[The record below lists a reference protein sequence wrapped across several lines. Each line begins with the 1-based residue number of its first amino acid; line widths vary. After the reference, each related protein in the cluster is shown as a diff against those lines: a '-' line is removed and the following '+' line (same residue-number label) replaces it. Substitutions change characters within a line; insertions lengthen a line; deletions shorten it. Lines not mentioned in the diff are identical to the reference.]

1 MNRMN
6 KMNFYKFL
14 RRFYYFL
21 YKVSDKVRG
30 VDFSALE
37 SSMSDPVH
45 GNHYTPSVSN
55 GVKIILRKLHI
66 SENDSIIDIGCGK
79 GKVISLFSK
88 FPFTKNDG
96 VEISDELVKIARKN
110 NLKLKIENSEIFCAN
125 AIEFD
130 KYAEYNY
137 FYIFNSL
144 SPALFEKVFS
154 KIKNSK
160 SEEKKYIITLNPTY
174 RKIIL
179 ENDEFILLHTYKSV
193 YKGFDVECYLSK

>member
-6 KMNFYKFL
+6 LYKFF
-14 RRFYYFL
+14 RRFYYLL
-21 YKVSDKVRG
+21 YKVFDNIRG

-37 SSMSDPVH
+37 SSMVDPVH
-45 GNHYTPSVSN
+45 GVHYTPSVTK
-55 GVKIILRKLHI
+55 GVKIIMRKLNI
-66 SENDSIIDIGCGK
+66 KESDSIIDIGCGK
-79 GKVISLFSK
+79 GKAISLFRK

-110 NLKLKIENSEIFCAN
+110 NSKLKIENSEIFCEN
-125 AIEFD
+125 AIEFE

-144 SPALFEKVFS
+144 PPALFEKVFL
-154 KIKNSK
+154 KIKSSNPQI
-160 SEEKKYIITLNPTY
+160 KKYIITLNPIY

-179 ENDEFILLHTYKSV
+179 ENNEFILLHNYKSI
-193 YKGFDVECYLSK
+193 YKGFDVECYMSK